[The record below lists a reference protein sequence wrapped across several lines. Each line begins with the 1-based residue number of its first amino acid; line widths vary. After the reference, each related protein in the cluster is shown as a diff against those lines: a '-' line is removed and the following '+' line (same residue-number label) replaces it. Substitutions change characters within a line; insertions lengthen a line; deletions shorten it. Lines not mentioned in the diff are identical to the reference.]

1 MSIIS
6 RTTSKAIPGP
16 GSGLDRFATVLQF
29 RIASFTAKNPWRPV
43 MSALSAESW
52 LGHPAHPAVVIVP
65 SGLWITSAVYDARS
79 ADGTDPQAER
89 IADTTLKL
97 GLLAAVPAAL
107 TGIAQFLH
115 TDGAARRMAA
125 VHWALNAG
133 ALTLYSGSWLLRS
146 QGRRSAGRKLST
158 AAIALVGPGAY
169 LGGELAYRYG
179 VGQVPTPG
187 IV

>member
-1 MSIIS
+1 MSILS
-6 RTTSKAIPGP
+6 SLTAKAVPGP
-16 GSGLDRFATVLQF
+16 GSGLDRFAADLQH
-29 RIASFTAKNPWRPV
+29 RIIAATSGQPWRTV
-43 MSALSAESW
+43 VSAISAESW

-79 ADGTDPQAER
+79 AAGTDPQAER

-107 TGIAQFLH
+107 TGIAQFLK
-115 TDGAARRMAA
+115 TDGIARRVAA
-125 VHWALNAG
+125 VHWGLNLG
-133 ALTLYSGSWLLRS
+133 ALTLYSASWAARS
-146 QGRRSAGRKLST
+146 GGHRSAGRKLSS

-179 VGQVPTPG
+179 VGQVPAA
-187 IV
+187 V